1 MRSTFFSPPPE
12 GKGDQPQAGGGVVAT
27 GGIARGQYPST
38 ASRSPSPSGGG
49 LALALSLLL
58 SGCAATQHAGSART
72 HADFLT
78 LDTHLDTPLH
88 FARPGWSFAGHH
100 DPATDLVQVDIERM
114 EAGALDGGFFAIY
127 TEQGPLTA
135 KGYADALAFARGRSD
150 LIDTT
155 LAKFPDRIGRALTPE
170 DARRLDGAG
179 KLVAFKSMEN
189 SYPLG
194 EDLSLLQ
201 EFHKRG
207 VRLAGPVHGANNQF
221 ADSSGDKAKWGG
233 LSPLGRKW
241 VVEMN
246 RLGMV
251 IDASHASDAAFDQM
265 LEQSKTPLLL
275 SHSSGRW
282 AFDHPRNLDDGR
294 IRKLAAKG
302 GAICVST
309 IFLSNMN
316 MGPEREA
323 LFTQYEH
330 LDGMTPAQQAD
341 HARKWRALDATAPLW
356 NADFERYMAMVLH
369 VIGVAGV
376 DHVCFGADWDG
387 GGGLAGIDDIS
398 ALPKVTERLRA
409 AGYSDADLAKMWS
422 GNILRVLGEAER
434 AGGTR

>member
-1 MRSTFFSPPPE
+1 MNGRL
-12 GKGDQPQAGGGVVAT
+12 
-27 GGIARGQYPST
+27 
-38 ASRSPSPSGGG
+38 G
-49 LALALSLLL
+49 LLAALLL
-58 SGCAATQHAGSART
+58 CGCTATREGGTTRKQ
-72 HADFLT
+72 HADFLV

-100 DPATDLVQVDIERM
+100 DPATDLVQVDMERM

-135 KGYADALAFARGRSD
+135 KGYADALAYARGRSD
-150 LIDTT
+150 LIDAT
-155 LAKFPDRIGRALTPE
+155 LAKFPDRIGPALTPD
-170 DARRLDGAG
+170 DALRLNGAG
-179 KLVAFKSMEN
+179 KLIAFKSMEN

-194 EDLSLLQ
+194 EDLSLLK
-201 EFHKRG
+201 EFHDRG

-221 ADSSGDKAKWGG
+221 ADSSGDTPKWNG

-241 VVEMN
+241 VAEMN

-251 IDASHASDAAFDQM
+251 IDASHSSDATFDQM
-265 LEQSKTPLLL
+265 LELSKTPLLL

-282 AFDHPRNLDDGR
+282 AFDHPRNLDDAR

-316 MGPEREA
+316 MGPERAA

-330 LDGMTPAQQAD
+330 VADLAPAQQVEL
-341 HARKWRALDATAPLW
+341 ARKWRALDATQPMW

-369 VIGVAGV
+369 VIQVAGA

-387 GGGLAGIDDIS
+387 GGGLPGIEDIS
-398 ALPKVTERLRA
+398 ALPKVTERLRQ
-409 AGYSDADLAKMWS
+409 AGYSDADLAKMWG
-422 GNILRVLGEAER
+422 GNILRILGEAER
-434 AGGTR
+434 AATAR

>member
-1 MRSTFFSPPPE
+1 ML
-12 GKGDQPQAGGGVVAT
+12 
-27 GGIARGQYPST
+27 
-38 ASRSPSPSGGG
+38 G
-49 LALALSLLL
+49 LAFLLA
-58 SGCAATQHAGSART
+58 GCATTQAEAPRKPHR
-72 HADFLT
+72 DFLV
-78 LDTHLDTPLH
+78 LDTHLDTPIH

-100 DPATDLVQVDIERM
+100 DPATDLIQVDMERM

-127 TEQGPLTA
+127 TEQGPLSA

-150 LIDTT
+150 LIDAT
-155 LAKFPDRIGRALTPE
+155 LGKFPTRIGRALTAA

-179 KLVAFKSMEN
+179 KLIAFKSMEN
-189 SYPLG
+189 SYPIG
-194 EDLSLLQ
+194 EDLSLLK
-201 EFHKRG
+201 EFHDRG

-221 ADSSGDKAKWGG
+221 ADSSGDTPKWNG

-241 VVEMN
+241 VEEMN

-251 IDASHASDAAFDQM
+251 IDASHSSDATFDQM
-265 LEQSKTPLLL
+265 LELSRTPLLL

-316 MGPEREA
+316 MTPERAA

-330 LDGMTPAQQAD
+330 IADLTPEQQAD
-341 HARKWRALDATAPLW
+341 LTRKWRALDATQPMWA
-356 NADFERYMAMVLH
+356 ADFERYMAMVLH
-369 VIGVAGV
+369 VIEVAGV

-387 GGGLAGIDDIS
+387 GGGLPGIADIS

-409 AGYSDADLAKMWS
+409 AGYSDVDLAKMWG
-422 GNILRVLGEAER
+422 GNILRVVEAAEGAAR
-434 AGGTR
+434 